1 MTTTALPD
9 LTREERRSV
18 RIRWVLVGFLL
29 LGGIVNYLDRS
40 ALSVANTTIA
50 EEFGLDPLEMGL
62 LLAAFSWPYA
72 LANLPAGYLVDR
84 LGPRRMF
91 AGAAT
96 AWSLVAVVTAA
107 AQSFGVLYAC
117 RVALGI
123 AEAPFFTSALAV
135 NQRWFRSSERA
146 LPIALVNTG
155 SQIANAIAPPL
166 LTVLLLTLSWRGM
179 FVVVGATGIV
189 VALVWLRIYRDPT
202 LAQRAVL
209 AGLSTAPTTGPEPV
223 AAAAAGAS
231 DPASGASAES
241 ARAGWTRLLRQPNT
255 WFMVLGAFGIFYT
268 SWVYLTWLPSYLQ
281 TARGFSLTNVG
292 WLAAVPFLCGVAGVL
307 VGGAVSN
314 LLILRGAPTLT
325 ARRIPIVGGAVLAAA
340 AVLPVAFVDDTAV
353 AIGLLSLGYFAAQV
367 PVGCLWTLAADIAPP
382 AQVASLGAIQNFG
395 GFLGAAL
402 APVVTGAIL
411 NATGGSYAWV
421 FVVGGVLLLVGAVAY
436 GVFVRDRSAAE
447 SPGADA

>member
-1 MTTTALPD
+1 
-9 LTREERRSV
+9 
-18 RIRWVLVGFLL
+18 
-29 LGGIVNYLDRS
+29 
-40 ALSVANTTIA
+40 
-50 EEFGLDPLEMGL
+50 
-62 LLAAFSWPYA
+62 
-72 LANLPAGYLVDR
+72 
-84 LGPRRMF
+84 
-91 AGAAT
+91 
-96 AWSLVAVVTAA
+96 
-107 AQSFGVLYAC
+107 
-117 RVALGI
+117 
-123 AEAPFFTSALAV
+123 
-135 NQRWFRSSERA
+135 
-146 LPIALVNTG
+146 
-155 SQIANAIAPPL
+155 
-166 LTVLLLTLSWRGM
+166 
-179 FVVVGATGIV
+179 
-189 VALVWLRIYRDPT
+189 
-202 LAQRAVL
+202 
-209 AGLSTAPTTGPEPV
+209 
-223 AAAAAGAS
+223 
-231 DPASGASAES
+231 
-241 ARAGWTRLLRQPNT
+241 
-255 WFMVLGAFGIFYT
+255 MVLGAFGIFYT

-281 TARGFSLTNVG
+281 TARGFSLTNSG